1 MSAGEAVK
9 AAFRA
14 ILRKDVFMGKIR
26 KILNRRT
33 AAIAGKITGTLL
45 AAALVVG
52 VPAMQ
57 SIRTAAAN
65 KDYDASIAA
74 LEKEIEEKRQ
84 ANKDREAQI
93 SNYTGDINENKEAI
107 NSISE
112 LIDGVNDE
120 IAANSEL
127 INVKLS
133 EISDKETQ
141 IDAVEQSIAE
151 KELEILDKRERIREL
166 EKQND
171 ENLEMFAK
179 LARAL
184 YISDS
189 SDTIPL
195 LSGSDDWYNFF
206 VYTDVVQNISAQ
218 NVDFMNGLLAN
229 IKNQELM
236 IDGLNGDIEQLNRDK
251 EDLQQQKKELE
262 SKKGELES
270 KRSELQSYADEQ
282 YADLYGI
289 AAQNE
294 ALKDKINGLSYAIS
308 VTNEEIEEL
317 NAQVAEEIR
326 RKQAENSGQ
335 TIYSSDGFRWPLE
348 SNFRMLTTK
357 FGYDGWRGGNHYGID
372 VGNAGIGGT
381 NVYAAQSGTVITAY
395 GDGGWHGGY
404 GNYVVVD
411 HGGGISTLYAHFSGT
426 AVSEGQVV
434 NKGDVLGY
442 VGQTGWATGNHLHF
456 EVRVNGTAVDP
467 LGYTYEYV

>member
-1 MSAGEAVK
+1 
-9 AAFRA
+9 
-14 ILRKDVFMGKIR
+14 MGKIK
-26 KILNRRT
+26 KILSRRT
-33 AAIAGKITGTLL
+33 AAVVGKITGTLL

-57 SIRTAAAN
+57 SIRTAAAS

-74 LEKEIEEKRQ
+74 LEAEIEEKRQ
-84 ANKDREAQI
+84 ANKDREAKI
-93 SNYTGDINENKEAI
+93 NSYTGDINENKEAI
-107 NSISE
+107 NAISAQ
-112 LIDGVNDE
+112 IDGVNDE
-120 IAANSEL
+120 IDTYGRL
-127 INVKLS
+127 ITTKME
-133 EISDKETQ
+133 EISDKEAQ
-141 IDAVEQSIAE
+141 IAAVEKSIDD

-166 EKQND
+166 EKEND
-171 ENLEMFAK
+171 ENLERFAQ

-195 LSGSDDWYNFF
+195 ISGSDDWYNFF

-218 NVDFMNGLLAN
+218 NVEFMNRLLAN
-229 IKNQELM
+229 IKNQEGM
-236 IDGLNGDIEQLNRDK
+236 IVELNAEIEQLNSDK
-251 EDLQQQKKELE
+251 EELQKQKTELENNKNDLE
-262 SKKGELES
+262 SKQ
-270 KRSELQSYADEQ
+270 SELRDYADEQ
-282 YADLYGI
+282 YNSLYSI

-308 VTNEEIEEL
+308 ITNDEIEEL
-317 NAQVAEEIR
+317 NNQVAEEIR

-348 SNFRMLTTK
+348 SKFQMITTH

-372 VGNAGIGGT
+372 VGNAGIAGT

-395 GDGGWHGGY
+395 SDGGWHGGY

-411 HGGGISTLYAHFSGT
+411 HGGGISTLYAHCSST
-426 AVSEGQVV
+426 IVYEGQTV

-442 VGQTGWATGNHLHF
+442 VGMTGWATGNHLHF

-467 LGYTYEYV
+467 FGYAYEYV

>member
-1 MSAGEAVK
+1 
-9 AAFRA
+9 
-14 ILRKDVFMGKIR
+14 MGKIKR
-26 KILNRRT
+26 ILNRRT
-33 AAIAGKITGTLL
+33 AAIVGKITGTFL

-57 SIRTAAAN
+57 SIRTAAAG
-65 KDYDASIAA
+65 KDYDANIAA
-74 LEKEIEEKRQ
+74 LEKEIEAKRQ
-84 ANKDREAQI
+84 ENKDREAQI
-93 SNYTGDINENKEAI
+93 NNYTGDINENKEAI
-107 NSISE
+107 NAISE
-112 LIDGVNDE
+112 QIDGVNDE
-120 IAANSEL
+120 IAAYGEL
-127 INVKLS
+127 INVKMS

-141 IDAVEQSIAE
+141 IAAVEKSIDE
-151 KELEILDKRERIREL
+151 KGLEILDKQEEIRVL

-171 ENLEMFAK
+171 ENLEMFSK

-218 NVDFMNGLLAN
+218 NVDFMNRLLAN

-236 IDGLNGDIEQLNRDK
+236 IDDLNADIEQLNRDK
-251 EDLQQQKKELE
+251 EDLHTQKAKLE
-262 SKKGELES
+262 EKQEDLKSKQ
-270 KRSELQSYADEQ
+270 SELQNFADEQ
-282 YADLYGI
+282 YTSLYNI
-289 AAQNE
+289 AAKNE
-294 ALKDKINGLSYAIS
+294 ALKDKISGLSYAIS
-308 VTNEEIEEL
+308 ITNDEIEEL
-317 NAQVAEEIR
+317 NALVAEEIR

-348 SNFRMLTTK
+348 SKFQMLTTK
-357 FGYDGWRGGNHYGID
+357 FGYDAWRGGNHYGID

-395 GDGGWHGGY
+395 GDSGWHGGY

-426 AVSEGQVV
+426 AVYEGQTV

>member
-1 MSAGEAVK
+1 
-9 AAFRA
+9 
-14 ILRKDVFMGKIR
+14 MGKI
-26 KILNRRT
+26 KEILNRRAA
-33 AAIAGKITGTLL
+33 AAIGKIAGTL
-45 AAALVVG
+45 AVAALVVG

-84 ANKDREAQI
+84 ANKDREAKI
-93 SNYTGDINENKEAI
+93 NSYTGDINENKEAI
-107 NSISE
+107 NEISE

-120 IAANSEL
+120 IASKGLL
-127 INVKLS
+127 ITAKMG
-133 EISDKETQ
+133 EITDKEAE
-141 IDAVEQSIAE
+141 IAAVEKSIE
-151 KELEILDKRERIREL
+151 DKELEILDKREEIRVL
-166 EKQND
+166 EKQNN
-171 ENLEMFAK
+171 ENLERFSK

-218 NVDFMNGLLAN
+218 NIEFMNRLLAN
-229 IKNQELM
+229 IKNQE
-236 IDGLNGDIEQLNRDK
+236 GLIVELNEDIEQLNRDK
-251 EDLQQQKKELE
+251 DKLQNDKTKLEQEQADLEAKQ
-262 SKKGELES
+262 
-270 KRSELQSYADEQ
+270 SELQSFADEQ
-282 YADLYGI
+282 YNNLYSI

-294 ALKDKINGLSYAIS
+294 ALKNKIDGLSYAIS
-308 VTNEEIEEL
+308 ITNDEIEEL
-317 NAQVAEEIR
+317 NNQVAEEIR
-326 RKQAENSGQ
+326 RKQAANAGQ

-348 SNFRMLTTK
+348 ANFKMITTK

-372 VGNAGIGGT
+372 VGNAGIAGT

-395 GDGGWHGGY
+395 SDGGWHGGY

-411 HGGGISTLYAHFSGT
+411 HGGGISTLYAHCSST
-426 AVSEGQVV
+426 IVYEGQTV

-442 VGQTGWATGNHLHF
+442 VGMTGWATGNHLHF

-467 LGYTYEYV
+467 FGYAYEYV

>member
-1 MSAGEAVK
+1 
-9 AAFRA
+9 
-14 ILRKDVFMGKIR
+14 MGKI
-26 KILNRRT
+26 KEILNRRT
-33 AAIAGKITGTLL
+33 AALAGKITGTLL

-57 SIRTAAAN
+57 SIRTAAAG
-65 KDYDASIAA
+65 KDYDANIAA
-74 LEKEIEEKRQ
+74 LEKAIEEKRQ
-84 ANKDREAQI
+84 ANKDREVQI
-93 SNYTGDINENKEAI
+93 NNYTGDINENKEAI
-107 NSISE
+107 NAISE
-112 LIDGVNDE
+112 QIDGVNDE
-120 IAANSEL
+120 IAAYGEL
-127 INVKLS
+127 ITVKMG
-133 EISDKETQ
+133 EITDKESQ
-141 IDAVEQSIAE
+141 IAAVEKSIDE
-151 KELEILDKRERIREL
+151 KELEILDKQEEIRVL

-171 ENLEMFAK
+171 ENLERFSK

-218 NVDFMNGLLAN
+218 NVEFMNRLLAN
-229 IKNQELM
+229 IKNQEIM
-236 IDGLNGDIEQLNRDK
+236 IDELNAEIDQLNRDK
-251 EDLQQQKKELE
+251 EKLHKQKADLEKQREDLE
-262 SKKGELES
+262 NEQ
-270 KRSELQSYADEQ
+270 SELQSYADEQ
-282 YADLYGI
+282 YTSLYNI

-294 ALKDKINGLSYAIS
+294 DLKDKINGLSYAIS
-308 VTNEEIEEL
+308 ITNAEIEEL
-317 NAQVAEEIR
+317 NNQVAEEIR

-348 SNFRMLTTK
+348 SKFQMLTTR
-357 FGYDGWRGGNHYGID
+357 FGYDAWRGGNHYGID

-426 AVSEGQVV
+426 AVSEGQTV
-434 NKGDVLGY
+434 NTGDVLGY